1 MPGAESQSY
10 AATYGHNL
18 ARYPGRIV
26 GGEEISGLG
35 DVFRLAGAAQ
45 RRAVHGILCERI
57 VFSGLVRWHTLG
69 FGESWGERLHADLA
83 RPQLQCQ
90 RTAGPIHVAL
100 RSRIPR
106 H

>member
-26 GGEEISGLG
+26 GGEENSSLG

-45 RRAVHGILCERI
+45 RCALHGILSECILFRC
-57 VFSGLVRWHTLG
+57 LVRSNTFGLG
-69 FGESWGERLHADLA
+69 KSWRKRVDANFP
-83 RPQLQCQ
+83 RPQLQGE
-90 RTAGPIHVAL
+90 RTADHIHRAL
-100 RSRIPR
+100 
-106 H
+106 